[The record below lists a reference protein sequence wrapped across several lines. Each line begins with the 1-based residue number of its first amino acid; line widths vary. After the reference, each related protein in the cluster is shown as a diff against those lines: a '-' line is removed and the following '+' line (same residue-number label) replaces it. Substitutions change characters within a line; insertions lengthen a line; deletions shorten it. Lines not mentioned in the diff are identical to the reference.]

1 LNQSPTI
8 VILIH
13 HFLPF
18 LRTHKDDAFRLL
30 RYYTLYVLSR
40 MSTTPLRKIG
50 YIIISIFIA
59 FFQFSV
65 VILKNV
71 LLYQM

>member
-1 LNQSPTI
+1 
-8 VILIH
+8 
-13 HFLPF
+13 
-18 LRTHKDDAFRLL
+18 
-30 RYYTLYVLSR
+30 